1 MCQHPHVHK
10 VANIANSLRWCAMW
24 QVHQQWKGCTI
35 SIACLQPGPVT
46 PSPSIPLAT
55 VEQAR
60 DRGDSGVRIL
70 GPTGLAQVPLT
81 ALLTAQEL
89 GREGG
94 AMGAAA
100 REQTATLRLFREL
113 GYVLQPLTD
122 IPPVRRFWQVRATPS
137 VTMGHAVPWT
147 AEEPH
152 YRIRVR
158 VGASAPF

>member
-1 MCQHPHVHK
+1 
-10 VANIANSLRWCAMW
+10 MW

-46 PSPSIPLAT
+46 PSPSVPLAT

-81 ALLTAQEL
+81 TLLTAQEL
-89 GREGG
+89 GRGGG

-113 GYVLQPLTD
+113 GWEHLAARDRTWRLVHLPSAAW
-122 IPPVRRFWQVRATPS
+122 PPTP
-137 VTMGHAVPWT
+137 
-147 AEEPH
+147 
-152 YRIRVR
+152 
-158 VGASAPF
+158 